1 MKKFTFN
8 KQFMILMFLLLN
20 CVVSY
25 AADENLITKQ
35 ITLKLT
41 EAGTLPNKIG
51 SSKKDLIRNL
61 KIIGE
66 INGTDL
72 RFIRE
77 MAGRDAEGNSTSGNL
92 SVLDLSE
99 ARIVEGGDYYYK
111 RDYKYFTTSNDI
123 IGVYTF
129 SGCSSLTSV
138 NIPSSVTSIRDE
150 AFYNCSS
157 LTSVNIP
164 SSVTRIGDGAFSGC
178 SSLTSINI
186 PSSVTEIGD
195 WAFKGCTSLTN
206 IDIPSS
212 VTKIGKDT
220 FYKCNSLTSVNI
232 PSSVTEIGEWAFQ
245 SCSSLTNINI
255 PSSVTRIGDGAF
267 SGCRSLT
274 SVNIPSSVTS
284 IGMSVFSSC
293 SSLTSVNIPSSVTE
307 IRDSTFPGCSSLT
320 SVNIPSSVTKI
331 GKNAF
336 QYCTSLTSINI
347 PSSVTEIGDK
357 AFSNCTSLTSI
368 NIPSSVTEIGDKA
381 FSNCKGLKSIYV
393 FSENVPTIGTGAF
406 DGCDSKNCTL
416 YVPNGTY
423 DAYWLS
429 EFSYFEN
436 IVEFDATSI
445 HNTVATPKAQE
456 TARYAVNGQRLT
468 APIKGINL
476 VKYSD
481 GTVKKEFVK

>member
-1 MKKFTFN
+1 MKKFAFN
-8 KQFMILMFLLLN
+8 KQFMVLMFLLLN
-20 CVVSY
+20 CFVSY
-25 AADENLITKQ
+25 AADEDLITRQ

-41 EAGTLPNKIG
+41 EAGTLPNKIV
-51 SSKKDLIRNL
+51 SSKKYLVTNL

-129 SGCSSLTSV
+129 SG
-138 NIPSSVTSIRDE
+138 
-150 AFYNCSS
+150 
-157 LTSVNIP
+157 
-164 SSVTRIGDGAFSGC
+164 
-178 SSLTSINI
+178 
-186 PSSVTEIGD
+186 
-195 WAFKGCTSLTN
+195 
-206 IDIPSS
+206 
-212 VTKIGKDT
+212 
-220 FYKCNSLTSVNI
+220 
-232 PSSVTEIGEWAFQ
+232 
-245 SCSSLTNINI
+245 
-255 PSSVTRIGDGAF
+255 
-267 SGCRSLT
+267 
-274 SVNIPSSVTS
+274 
-284 IGMSVFSSC
+284 C

>member
-1 MKKFTFN
+1 MV
-8 KQFMILMFLLLN
+8 LMFLLLN
-20 CVVSY
+20 CFVSY

-51 SSKKDLIRNL
+51 SSKKDLITNL

-77 MAGRDAEGNSTSGNL
+77 MAGGDVHGDRTSGNL

-99 ARIVEGGDYYYK
+99 ARIVKGGDYYYSYYSNFSK
-111 RDYKYFTTSNDI
+111 KGYTTSNDI
-123 IGVYTF
+123 IGE
-129 SGCSSLTSV
+129 C
-138 NIPSSVTSIRDE
+138 
-150 AFYNCSS
+150 AF
-157 LTSVNIP
+157 
-164 SSVTRIGDGAFSGC
+164 FGC

-186 PSSVTEIGD
+186 PSSVTEIGNRVFSD
-195 WAFKGCTSLTN
+195 CK
-206 IDIPSS
+206 
-212 VTKIGKDT
+212 
-220 FYKCNSLTSVNI
+220 SLTSVNI
-232 PSSVTEIGEWAFQ
+232 PSGVTEIAW
-245 SCSSLTNINI
+245 
-255 PSSVTRIGDGAF
+255 R
-267 SGCRSLT
+267 
-274 SVNIPSSVTS
+274 
-284 IGMSVFSSC
+284 
-293 SSLTSVNIPSSVTE
+293 
-307 IRDSTFPGCSSLT
+307 TFYG
-320 SVNIPSSVTKI
+320 
-331 GKNAF
+331 
-336 QYCTSLTSINI
+336 
-347 PSSVTEIGDK
+347 
-357 AFSNCTSLTSI
+357 
-368 NIPSSVTEIGDKA
+368 
-381 FSNCKGLKSIYV
+381 CKGLKSIYI
-393 FSENVPTIGTGAF
+393 FAEDVPTIGTGAF

-429 EFSYFEN
+429 EFGYFEN

>member
-1 MKKFTFN
+1 MKKFAFN
-8 KQFMILMFLLLN
+8 KQFMVLMFLLLN
-20 CVVSY
+20 CFVSY
-25 AADENLITKQ
+25 AADEDLITRQ

-41 EAGTLPNKIG
+41 EAGTLPNKIV
-51 SSKKDLIRNL
+51 SSKKYLVTNL

-138 NIPSSVTSIRDE
+138 NIPSSVT
-150 AFYNCSS
+150 
-157 LTSVNIP
+157 
-164 SSVTRIGDGAFSGC
+164 RIGDGAFSGC

-195 WAFKGCTSLTN
+195 WAFSL
-206 IDIPSS
+206 
-212 VTKIGKDT
+212 
-220 FYKCNSLTSVNI
+220 
-232 PSSVTEIGEWAFQ
+232 
-245 SCSSLTNINI
+245 
-255 PSSVTRIGDGAF
+255 
-267 SGCRSLT
+267 
-274 SVNIPSSVTS
+274 
-284 IGMSVFSSC
+284 
-293 SSLTSVNIPSSVTE
+293 
-307 IRDSTFPGCSSLT
+307 
-320 SVNIPSSVTKI
+320 
-331 GKNAF
+331 
-336 QYCTSLTSINI
+336 
-347 PSSVTEIGDK
+347 
-357 AFSNCTSLTSI
+357 
-368 NIPSSVTEIGDKA
+368 
-381 FSNCKGLKSIYV
+381 CKGLKSIYV